1 MFFVFLIG
9 GTLLV
14 RFLAFLLSPDRNIPK
29 KVRILISTVLGIT
42 IGLLTP
48 TLLESV
54 PSITEGN
61 GPIMTILNGLGLVP
75 LFMGIGSSIVLVS
88 VAAEG
93 DSSTWVEFFRD
104 DKYSYGQ
111 DTCGL
116 PLWVMIM
123 FVMLFSGFI
132 YLLIYGFSLV
142 VALVLYYIVQLIGF
156 IKACKGD
163 E

>member
-9 GTLLV
+9 GTILV

-29 KVRILISTVLGIT
+29 KVRILIATALGVG

-48 TLLESV
+48 SLLASIEG
-54 PSITEGN
+54 ITEGN

-93 DSSTWVEFFRD
+93 DGDTWVEFFRD

-132 YLLIYGFSLV
+132 YLLIYGFSLT
-142 VALVLYYIVQLIGF
+142 VALVLYYIVQFIGF

-163 E
+163 N